1 MIHTNFPESL
11 ENRPIMGLFPAADE
25 SALGSLVTVIYVEL
39 SAALWDR
46 EIRYN
51 YNFYLYATT
60 VILSW

>member
-1 MIHTNFPESL
+1 M
-11 ENRPIMGLFPAADE
+11 RPIMGLFPAADE